1 MSEPQNGTP
10 KQTENPLLRLALDLG
25 PLLLFFA
32 VNSYYGIFA
41 ATAVFMVAIMIA
53 LAVSRVVTGQFAK
66 MPLVT
71 AVFVLVFGGLTL
83 WLQDETFIKIKPTI
97 IYLLFAGLL
106 LGGMAMG
113 RNFLQALLGEA
124 FSLKPEGWRLLTLRW
139 SAFFVF
145 LALVNEVVWRSF
157 STDVW
162 VSFKVF
168 GFLPLTLVFAALQVG
183 LLQKYAREES

>member
-1 MSEPQNGTP
+1 M
-10 KQTENPLLRLALDLG
+10 RLALDLG
-25 PLLLFFA
+25 PLLLFFGLNA
-32 VNSYYGIFA
+32 YFGIFA
-41 ATAVFMVAIMIA
+41 ATAGFMVAIMIA

-106 LGGMAMG
+106 LGGLALG
-113 RNFLQALLGEA
+113 RNFLQVLLGEA
-124 FSLKPEGWRLLTLRW
+124 FSLAPEGWRLLTLRW
-139 SAFFVF
+139 SGFFFF
-145 LALVNEVVWRSF
+145 LAILNEFVWRSF
-157 STDVW
+157 STDTW

-183 LLQKYAREES
+183 LLQKYARDDS